1 MGGVVLGSRRH
12 SGRQDMVPQSPDPS
26 SPKSTSTQL
35 RTQMS
40 TLRTV
45 PEQARVQHSG
55 TPVCTRS
62 KGHLPPQTHL
72 QRPPLLLPLSDF
84 GWSPTPPE
92 DRVGEEESSS
102 LQASGT
108 GALAL
113 RGPRVD
119 ELKYYGG
126 SGARRSGG
134 SRALSKRDG
143 AGLLEVTPI
152 PPCFAAPTPPRLR
165 APLSRNSAP
174 PQDRCPDP
182 PRSGQPQRLGCKC
195 GMEPQIALSW
205 TYT

>member
-152 PPCFAAPTPPRLR
+152 PPCYAAPTPPRLR
-165 APLSRNSAP
+165 APLLGI
-174 PQDRCPDP
+174 P
-182 PRSGQPQRLGCKC
+182 PRPKIAAQTHPDQASPSGWAANAAWSPR
-195 GMEPQIALSW
+195 
-205 TYT
+205 